1 MTVVPAA
8 DATPDWVEEASR
20 LPVAF
25 AQVRED
31 ALLDLSVVGGLGQAA
46 RVAMVA
52 SGGCTAALLAG
63 AANIAHLHLVDPNP
77 AQIALTRLKLRLIS
91 TVELDTRLAL
101 LGHAPMSA
109 SLRQARLGAELTALD
124 LPMDALGPIGTVAQS
139 GPDLVGRYEF
149 VFAALRRGLAGCSEQ
164 LDDVL
169 RSCDPAFQSSRAAP
183 RSTLGRRLDDALDEA
198 MATPILVR
206 LFGEE
211 ATRNPAEP
219 FPRHFAHRLRH
230 ALASFPANR
239 NPYLW
244 QMLKGRY
251 PPDHPAPW
259 LAAPAPSVS
268 PRITWAVGL
277 MDDELCAAPASFD
290 LVHLSNILDWLDPGQ
305 ARTTLDA
312 AWNALRPGGWT
323 LVRQLNSTLDIPH
336 LGSRFE
342 WHAGRARQL
351 HAQDR
356 SFFYRAIHLGRKR

>member
-1 MTVVPAA
+1 MTAVPTAN
-8 DATPDWVEEASR
+8 TVPDWVEEASH

-31 ALLDLSVVGGLGQAA
+31 ALLDLSVVGGLGEAA

-63 AANIAHLHLVDPNP
+63 ATNIAHLHLVDPNP
-77 AQIALTRLKLRLIS
+77 AQIALTRLKLRLTS
-91 TVELDTRLAL
+91 TVDPDTRLAL
-101 LGHAPMSA
+101 LGHAPMSETI
-109 SLRQARLGAELTALD
+109 RQARLNTELTALD
-124 LPMDALGPIGTVAQS
+124 LPMDALGPIGTVARS
-139 GPDLVGRYEF
+139 GPDHVGRYEF
-149 VFAALRRGLAGCSEQ
+149 VFAALRRGLAGCREQ
-164 LDDVL
+164 LDEVL
-169 RSCDPAFQSSRAAP
+169 RSSDPAFQSSHAAP
-183 RSTLGRRLDDALDEA
+183 TSTLGRRLDDALDEA

-206 LFGEE
+206 LFGEA

-219 FPRHFAHRLRH
+219 FARHFAHRLRH
-230 ALASFPANR
+230 ALATFPADR

-268 PRITWAVGL
+268 SRITWAVGL
-277 MDDELCAAPASFD
+277 MDDELRAAPSSFD
-290 LVHLSNILDWLDPGQ
+290 FVHLSNILDWLDPGQ
-305 ARTTLDA
+305 ARATLDA
-312 AWNALRPGGWT
+312 VWNALRPGGWA
-323 LVRQLNSTLDIPH
+323 LIRQLNSTLDIPH

-342 WHAGRARQL
+342 WHAGQSRQL
-351 HAQDR
+351 LAQDR